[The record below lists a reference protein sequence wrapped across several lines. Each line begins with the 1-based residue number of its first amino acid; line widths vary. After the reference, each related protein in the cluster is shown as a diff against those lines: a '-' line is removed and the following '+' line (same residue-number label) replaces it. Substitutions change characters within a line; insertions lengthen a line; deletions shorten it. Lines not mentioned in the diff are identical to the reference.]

1 MGSDHSRDPPEDP
14 LVTPLRVDEEE
25 REGEEG
31 GEGDEHGELVEAH
44 RLDHFESGA
53 IGVSVVACLL
63 ARRLAPLVVVLG
75 RRAAFGHG
83 AVWGKWSVNLRQRM
97 EGNDNCK
104 ST

>member
-25 REGEEG
+25 CEGEEG

-44 RLDHFESGA
+44 RLDHLESGA
-53 IGVSVVACLL
+53 VGVAVDVSVVVCL
-63 ARRLAPLVVVLG
+63 LAPLVVVLG

-83 AVWGKWSVNLRQRM
+83 AVWGKSGL
-97 EGNDNCK
+97 